1 MLISRLA
8 QKVEGP
14 GKGHTASV
22 LGAELPIPTDCTED
36 CDFVYDSH
44 QLK

>member
-1 MLISRLA
+1 MLMGRLA
-8 QKVEGP
+8 QKVERP

-22 LGAELPIPTDCTED
+22 LGAELPVPTYCAED
-36 CDFVYDSH
+36 YDLVCDSH